1 MARWA
6 SCKLMSYASRYVFHS
21 IDGMFTM
28 SDIIYHPNSVSIG
41 SQFPSL
47 YSVQKV
53 HVLSSRTIVICEFNQ
68 FKLQYQ

>member
-1 MARWA
+1 
-6 SCKLMSYASRYVFHS
+6 
-21 IDGMFTM
+21 M

-53 HVLSSRTIVICEFNQ
+53 HVLRSRTI
-68 FKLQYQ
+68 